1 MSLMPHQPLSPRLTH
16 IFLDSCAF
24 NPDEDE
30 ALSSESLCKNA
41 ESTGLMLEIT
51 HSVQREI
58 DHPKTPNHVKSKASR
73 LIYTIEENLTTQE
86 LARRSELRSLMRG
99 NSTSDKY
106 DQDADHLFELTKYS
120 GYFVT
125 TDKRILSKSETM
137 WRKHGV
143 TILKPSDMLVRIQ
156 NDA

>member
-1 MSLMPHQPLSPRLTH
+1 MPHQPLSPRLTH

-24 NPDEDE
+24 DPDEDE
-30 ALSSESLCKNA
+30 APFSESLYKIA
-41 ESTGLMLEIT
+41 ESTGLMIEIT
-51 HSVQREI
+51 HSVEREI
-58 DHPKTPNHVKSKASR
+58 DHPKTPDDVKSKASR
-73 LIYTIEENLTTQE
+73 LIHTHETNLTPQE
-86 LARRSELRSLMRG
+86 LERRSEIRSLMQG

-106 DQDADHLFELTKYS
+106 EQDADHLFELTKYG

-137 WRKHGV
+137 WGKHGV
-143 TILKPSDMLVRIQ
+143 TILKPSDMLVRVQ